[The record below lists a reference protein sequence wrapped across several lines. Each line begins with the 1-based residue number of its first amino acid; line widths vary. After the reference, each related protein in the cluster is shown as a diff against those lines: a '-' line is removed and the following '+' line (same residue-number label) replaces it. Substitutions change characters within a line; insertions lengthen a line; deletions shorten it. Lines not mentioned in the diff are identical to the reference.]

1 LVAGLAGRE
10 IGLNSIELH
19 NLGNRHKI
27 NKKQNANKM
36 SSVLIWQVPCTKCF
50 LLIQFNILEN
60 INVEKKFWDRIAAL
74 DHKNSGNRKKVEY
87 QVEIGASKIV
97 RE

>member
-1 LVAGLAGRE
+1 VFAARE

-19 NLGNRHKI
+19 NLGNRHKR

-36 SSVLIWQVPCTKCF
+36 SSILIWQVPCTKYF
-50 LLIQFNILEN
+50 LLLQFKFNMLEN
-60 INVEKKFWDRIAAL
+60 INLGKKFWDRIAAL
-74 DHKNSGNRKKVEY
+74 DQKNSGSRKKVEY
-87 QVEIGASKIV
+87 QVEIGKSKIV